1 MKIEEL
7 EARLKVLE
15 DKNKKLEDKNQKLED
30 IEEIKKLQRI
40 YGYYVERGHLDE
52 VAELFSDSPDV
63 TFGPSYWVNV
73 GKENVR
79 KHFSSKMIFGVPQGG
94 TKPDDYLHI
103 TTPISG
109 VIDVDEDGKT
119 AKGRWYALMYLNN
132 AGMGGGAIIGVGM
145 YENEYIKED
154 GKWKI
159 LRLQFD
165 DLFTSPYED
174 GWAKTPKAMDK
185 FKKSANF
192 VGHVADRPQS
202 KSPFGVQMPFH
213 YKHPITGKEIKEG

>member
-15 DKNKKLEDKNQKLED
+15 DKNMKLED

-63 TFGPSYWVNV
+63 SFGPSYRVNV

-79 KHFSSKMIFGVPQGG
+79 KGFSSQRPFGVPPGG
-94 TKPDDYLHI
+94 TKPDDFLHI

-109 VIDVDEDGKT
+109 VIDVDEDGKK

-132 AGMGGGAIIGVGM
+132 AGMGGGAVIGVGM

-159 LRLQFD
+159 FRLNFD
-165 DLFTSPYED
+165 DIFISPYED
-174 GWAKTPKAMDK
+174 GWAKTPKVMEK
-185 FKKSANF
+185 LKKMANF
-192 VGHVADRPQS
+192 AGNVLDRPKS
-202 KSPFGVQMPFH
+202 KSPFGDQIPFH
-213 YKHPITGKEIKEG
+213 YKHPITGKEVKEG

>member
-7 EARLKVLE
+7 EARLKV
-15 DKNKKLEDKNQKLED
+15 LEDKNQKLED

-63 TFGPSYWVNV
+63 SFGPSYWVNV

-79 KHFSSKMIFGVPQGG
+79 KMFSSKMPFGVSSGG

-132 AGMGGGAIIGVGM
+132 ATA
-145 YENEYIKED
+145 
-154 GKWKI
+154 W
-159 LRLQFD
+159 
-165 DLFTSPYED
+165 
-174 GWAKTPKAMDK
+174 
-185 FKKSANF
+185 
-192 VGHVADRPQS
+192 VAVPL
-202 KSPFGVQMPFH
+202 
-213 YKHPITGKEIKEG
+213 